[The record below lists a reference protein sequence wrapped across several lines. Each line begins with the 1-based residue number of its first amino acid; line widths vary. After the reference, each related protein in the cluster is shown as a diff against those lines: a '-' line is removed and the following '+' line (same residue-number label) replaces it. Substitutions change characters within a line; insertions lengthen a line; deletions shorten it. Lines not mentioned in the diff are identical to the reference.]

1 MNDFE
6 SAYDTQ
12 GMKLLKPLT
21 SDVED
26 TYNAYVPEI

>member
-12 GMKLLKPLT
+12 GMKLLSPLT
-21 SDVED
+21 GDVED
-26 TYNAYVPEI
+26 PYNPLVREI